1 MPTGS
6 GLCSQFG
13 FAAEVTAGTAV
24 TVTKFHKHVT
34 VGGDGLQLITVTD
47 QGLGGCALVPTVDRT
62 VEVGRTVA
70 RDVELNIGTR
80 GLGLLLKQALGSVAA
95 ATQIGVTPAYRQIH
109 WNGDVATKSLTVQ
122 FGFPETTAAG
132 AVNAHTV
139 NGAKISQWE
148 ISCTR
153 DDLGKFR
160 FSLDAWNEVTNIA
173 LAAATYPSGET
184 AATINEALRWNCFS
198 AKIGG
203 TASVAAGLVSVASGV
218 EILGCRG
225 MSVKGVQPLRT
236 DGRFSGGNGIKTE
249 QLLAGGAFQDFTADL
264 DIEYQSK
271 TQIYDKYAAYDTV
284 PLELTFLGKADIGSS
299 NFGKLSVIFPKAK
312 IDPAGINV
320 TGPGGLENR
329 ASFKAYGDPA
339 GVLPAIQV
347 EYISPDTAL

>member
-1 MPTGS
+1 MTGS

-13 FAAEVTAGTAV
+13 FNDEVTAGTAV
-24 TVTKFHKHVT
+24 TVDRFYKHVT
-34 VGGDGLQLITVTD
+34 VGGDGVQLITVTD
-47 QGLGGCALVPTVDRT
+47 MGLGACALVPTVDRA

-70 RDVELNIGTR
+70 RDVELNLGTR
-80 GLGLLLKQALGSVAA
+80 GLGLLLKQALGSSAV
-95 ATQIGVTPAYRQIH
+95 ATQIAATPAYRQIH
-109 WNGDVATKSLTVQ
+109 HNGNVAGKSLTVQ
-122 FGFPETTAAG
+122 FGFPETTATG
-132 AVNAHTV
+132 TINPHTI

-148 ISCTR
+148 LSCQR
-153 DDLGKFR
+153 DDLAKFR
-160 FSLDAWNEVTNIA
+160 FSLDAWNEVTNVA
-173 LAAATYPSGET
+173 LASATYPSGET
-184 AATINEALRWNCFS
+184 AATINEPLRWNCFS

-203 TASVAAGLVSVASGV
+203 TPGIASGLVSVTSGA

-225 MSVKGVQPLRT
+225 MSVKGVQPIRT

-249 QLLAGGAFQDFTADL
+249 QLLAGGAFQDFSADL

-271 TQIYDKYAAYDTV
+271 SQIYDPYLLHSTV
-284 PLELTFLGKADIGSS
+284 ALELTFLGKSDIGSG

-312 IDPAGINV
+312 IDPAGINI

-339 GVLPAIQV
+339 GVLPAIQI